1 MTTADELVRAAKG
14 ILLDFDGPVTP
25 LMPPPVNA
33 LAADAARAALKG
45 VELPEDVATTTDHL
59 TVLRWT
65 ASGAPDRLADV
76 EDACVTAEIAAAR
89 ISEPTAGALDFLRWC
104 QEQGKPVVMVSN
116 NAAEAITTYL
126 HRFEATSLVR
136 GIVGREPRRPDL
148 LKPHPSLV
156 LAALELA
163 QAEPAQAVLIGD
175 SVTDIEVARATG
187 VPSIGYAKTPARGR
201 DLDEGGADALLDN
214 MDFRRH

>member
-116 NAAEAITTYL
+116 NAAGAITTYL

-175 SVTDIEVARATG
+175 SVTDIAVARATG

-214 MDFRRH
+214 MDIRRQ

>member
-116 NAAEAITTYL
+116 NAAGAITTYL

-175 SVTDIEVARATG
+175 SVTDIAVARATG

-214 MDFRRH
+214 MDFRRQ

>member
-1 MTTADELVRAAKG
+1 VTTADELVRAAKG

-116 NAAEAITTYL
+116 NAAGAITTYL

-175 SVTDIEVARATG
+175 SVTDIAVARATG

-214 MDFRRH
+214 MDFRRQ